1 MKKFFKGHFLHL
13 FLFLL
18 STFAIYSC
26 TTNRELIGKSPTE
39 FGTIKFFMV
48 RLPTDKAPV
57 IKLYAEINSTD
68 LKRYYS
74 FYSNRIMM
82 TDERVKNLSY
92 TVLFKQL
99 PDEFNSNA
107 FQRFTKLDS
116 LVFDKAKAFLVL
128 SEYEHL
134 KSFKGATGFEIEVH
148 YLHEFPKNKRFQPL

>member
-57 IKLYAEINSTD
+57 IKLYAEVNSTD

-148 YLHEFPKNKRFQPL
+148 YLHGFPKNKRFQPL

>member
-26 TTNRELIGKSPTE
+26 TTNRKLIGKSPSE
-39 FGTIKFFMV
+39 FGTINFFVV
-48 RLPTDKAPV
+48 RLPTDKASF
-57 IKLYAEINSTD
+57 IKLYAEVNSTD
-68 LKRYYS
+68 VKRYYS

-99 PDEFNSNA
+99 PYEFDSNA

-116 LVFDKAKAFLVL
+116 LVFDKAEAFLVL
-128 SEYEHL
+128 SEYEHF

-148 YLHEFPKNKRFQPL
+148 YLHGFPKNKRFQPL